1 MDEDFEVEVTDL
13 RTGRTLSHA
22 TSSPSAS
29 SPAVP
34 AEDVPQRGPLGRTWQ
49 PGEAPSLGR
58 ARRLRAVVVAA
69 AVLLATVLLL
79 GSVPDSRAALA
90 TLLRLPTPAPT
101 ATLTQLANQFSAVN
115 GVPWGVLRADGKV
128 VSLYAAQSMFAFSLP
143 RGRHT
148 LEYRAEPFPVLRCVV
163 SVPQAASD
171 TCPLKTAADADVQL
185 LEGAGRY
192 LDFRCMLRAL
202 SDQQRVA
209 LEALIQ
215 PALDALQLTTV
226 VPSGARYLGADGMP
240 QVATAALAAT
250 FSYHLNFDQQQSRV
264 AVGAEST
271 DCVTLCGSF
280 GASVWYVAAHDVMG
294 WSFTSAGVAPL
305 AVPALANQP
314 PDAVIMAQV
323 TWQNGWQMGGEPVAG
338 RNVCDDI
345 RGNAYALFI
354 SAANGSPVTVSAQA
368 AANPADGCLFTV
380 TPAGDSASTAP
391 APTSVYLYRFGIL
404 FTIDANAHNGAPEL
418 PVANA
423 DEQALA
429 RQLAPRPVG

>member
-1 MDEDFEVEVTDL
+1 MDDDFELEVTDL

-22 TSSPSAS
+22 TNSAS
-29 SPAVP
+29 ASPP
-34 AEDVPQRGPLGRTWQ
+34 AAPTENAPHDEPLGTAWRPAGALL
-49 PGEAPSLGR
+49 PGGT
-58 ARRLRAVVVAA
+58 RRLRAIVVAA
-69 AVLLATVLLL
+69 AVLLVTVLLL

-90 TLLRLPTPAPT
+90 ALLHLPTPAPT
-101 ATLTQLANQFSAVN
+101 ATLTPLAGQFTAVN
-115 GVPWGVLRADGKV
+115 GVSWGVLRADGKV
-128 VSLYAAQSMFAFSLP
+128 VSLYAAQTMFAFSLP

-171 TCPLKTAADADVQL
+171 TCPLKTAADADVRI

-192 LDFRCMLRAL
+192 LDFRCTLRAL
-202 SDQQRVA
+202 SDQQQVA

-215 PALDALQLTTV
+215 HALDAMQLTTT
-226 VPSGARYLGADGMP
+226 VPPGARYLDADGTP

-250 FSYHLNFDQQQSRV
+250 FSYHLNFDQQRSHV
-264 AVGAEST
+264 AILADLA
-271 DCVTLCGSF
+271 DCVTLCDSN
-280 GASVWYVAAHDVMG
+280 GASVWYVAVHDVMG

-314 PDAVIMAQV
+314 PDALMMVQV
-323 TWQNGWQMGGEPVAG
+323 TWQNGWQMGGQPFARG
-338 RNVCDDI
+338 SACFDI
-345 RGNAYALFI
+345 LGNAHALFT
-354 SAANGSPVTVSAQA
+354 SATNGAPLTVITQA

-391 APTSVYLYRFGIL
+391 APTSVYLYRFGVL
-404 FTIDANAHNGAPEL
+404 FTVNANAQAGAPGL

-423 DEQALA
+423 DERALA
-429 RQLAPRPVG
+429 RQLATQPIG

>member
-13 RTGRTLSHA
+13 RTGQTLPAA
-22 TSSPSAS
+22 TDSAS
-29 SPAVP
+29 ASPPAVQ
-34 AEDVPQRGPLGRTWQ
+34 AEDAPQRGSLSRTWK
-49 PGEAPSLGR
+49 PGVVPSPGG
-58 ARRLRAVVVAA
+58 ARRLRAAVVAA
-69 AVLLATVLLL
+69 AVLLVTVLLL

-90 TLLRLPTPAPT
+90 ALLHLPTPAPT
-101 ATLTQLANQFSAVN
+101 ATLTPLAGQFTAVN
-115 GVPWGVLRADGKV
+115 GVSWGVLRADGKV
-128 VSLYAAQSMFAFSLP
+128 VSLYAAQTMFAFSLP

-171 TCPLKTAADADVQL
+171 TCPLKTAADADVRI

-192 LDFRCMLRAL
+192 LDFRCTLRAL
-202 SDQQRVA
+202 SDQQQVA

-215 PALDALQLTTV
+215 HALDAMQLTTT
-226 VPSGARYLGADGMP
+226 VPPGARYLDADGTP

-250 FSYHLNFDQQQSRV
+250 FSYHLNFDQQRSHV
-264 AVGAEST
+264 AILADLA
-271 DCVTLCGSF
+271 DCVTLCDSN
-280 GASVWYVAAHDVMG
+280 GASVWYCAVHDVMG

-314 PDAVIMAQV
+314 PDALMMVQV
-323 TWQNGWQMGGEPVAG
+323 TWQNGWQMGGQPFARG
-338 RNVCDDI
+338 SACFDI
-345 RGNAYALFI
+345 LGNAHALFT
-354 SAANGSPVTVSAQA
+354 SATNGAPLTVITQA

-391 APTSVYLYRFGIL
+391 APTSVYLYRFGVL
-404 FTIDANAHNGAPEL
+404 FTVNANAQAGAPGL

-423 DEQALA
+423 DERALA
-429 RQLAPRPVG
+429 RQLATQPIG